1 MMASPM
7 IAAKP
12 ASAPT
17 VEMKWC
23 TEKANGMVPMVSAA
37 V

>member
-1 MMASPM
+1 M

-17 VEMKWC
+17 VEMKWW
-23 TEKANGMVPMVSAA
+23 TERAYGVTAMLTRA